1 MEERSLLLL
10 LSHFLRHGFLKVRD
24 CLALVTLLWSPS
36 PTPSISEPCCIFK
49 PSQGPGFCLLG
60 ISMCAF
66 PRHLCMVR
74 VLVGSPG
81 LLSNSPDITGPWERQ
96 REVWGH
102 LGALFCWDGRR
113 VSNDWTS
120 LGHGV
125 ALWFCA
131 CVCLSGCPDLAVPP
145 LWLFLDSG

>member
-1 MEERSLLLL
+1 MLHLQAESGPWLLPTWHL
-10 LSHFLRHGFLKVRD
+10 HVCFPTAPVHG
-24 CLALVTLLWSPS
+24 
-36 PTPSISEPCCIFK
+36 
-49 PSQGPGFCLLG
+49 QGPGR
-60 ISMCAF
+60 IS
-66 PRHLCMVR
+66 
-74 VLVGSPG
+74 
-81 LLSNSPDITGPWERQ
+81 GPSVQQSRYHGAMGKT
-96 REVWGH
+96 EVWGH